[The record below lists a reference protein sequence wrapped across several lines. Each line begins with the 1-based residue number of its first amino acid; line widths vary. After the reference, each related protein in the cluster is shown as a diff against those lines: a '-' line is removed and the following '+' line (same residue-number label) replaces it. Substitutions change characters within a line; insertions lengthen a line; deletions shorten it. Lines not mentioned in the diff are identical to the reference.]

1 MTHFPASWRQPLLA
15 AALML
20 VASTSLFA
28 GPMTQGERQRLVA
41 HLEMTEAW
49 LDSEVARLSDAQ
61 RKFKM
66 TPESWSVEEV
76 VMHLAIAEPQYWS
89 QFKESLAK
97 PVQPDFKPQATDAG
111 MLWYGIDRT
120 NRTTT
125 GEARVPRDQFKDL
138 ASAHASFKRLRAEMM
153 KTAKE
158 TPDDLRGRQFLTASQ
173 DLYQWFLMISTHSQR
188 HILQIREVKAHKNF
202 PKS

>member
-1 MTHFPASWRQPLLA
+1 MKTFLLA
-15 AALML
+15 GALAL
-20 VASTSLFA
+20 GVASSAAA
-28 GPMTQGERQRLVA
+28 GPMTPGDRQRLVA

-49 LDSEVARLSDAQ
+49 LESEVGGLSPAQ
-61 RKFKM
+61 LKFKM
-66 TPESWSVEEV
+66 TPTSWSVEEV

-97 PVQPDFKPQATDAG
+97 PVQPDFKPQAAG

-120 NRTTT
+120 QRTTT
-125 GEARVPRDQFKDL
+125 GEARVPRDQFPDMKT
-138 ASAHASFKRLRAEMM
+138 AHASFKKLRAEMM

-158 TPDDLRGRQFLTASQ
+158 SQDDLRARQFLTASQ

-188 HILQIREVKAHKNF
+188 HIMQIREVKAHKGF
-202 PKS
+202 PKR